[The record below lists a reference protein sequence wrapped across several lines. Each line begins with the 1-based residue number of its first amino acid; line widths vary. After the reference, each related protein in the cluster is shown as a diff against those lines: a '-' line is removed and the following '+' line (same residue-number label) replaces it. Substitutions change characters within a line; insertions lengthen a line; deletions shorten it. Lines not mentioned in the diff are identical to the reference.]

1 MLVGVACF
9 IINKYMY
16 LEIDR
21 SNIRNHRITA
31 DQVLTTEQRVAALC
45 DGEVLMRIEKFALTS
60 NNISYALAGDFL
72 DYWGFFPTED
82 GWGRLPAMGF
92 GVVESSKN
100 SDIATGGRYFG
111 FYPVASHHIVKAQST
126 STGFIDIGLHREK
139 HAMTYRNFEKVLH
152 MPAEN
157 TGETIADETAA
168 NETAANEN
176 ASLIFRGLFM
186 TSFLAEDFL
195 RESEFFG
202 ATQVIIT
209 SASSKTSIAL
219 AQCLRTNKK
228 IQIVGL
234 TAPAN
239 VDFVKLVD
247 LYDDVASYDEIES
260 LDKNLRSVIVD
271 MSGNRSIVARVHQ
284 HFAQSLMYSC
294 AIGATH
300 WESTRST
307 TNIVGAQPQFFF
319 APSQLS
325 KRAKQWGRDELNRR
339 INEGL
344 KNFIGDAHA
353 WLRIDYSH
361 GADAVS
367 EVYKQLVGGLVRPEV
382 GHVLA
387 F

>member
-1 MLVGVACF
+1 
-9 IINKYMY
+9 MY

-157 TGETIADETAA
+157 TGESIAD
-168 NETAANEN
+168 ETAANEN